1 MEDVVYWAHLASI
14 EGVGG
19 AIVDQLLKR
28 FGSIKRAL
36 EAPLNEVQEIPGLD
50 ERTAEA
56 ICRANQKITEI
67 AKRGVRVITKLD
79 SDYPSR
85 LREAANP
92 PPLIY
97 QIGGLRPH
105 GRARGGGKNGHHP
118 RLRREHI

>member
-1 MEDVVYWAHLASI
+1 MEDVVYWAHLASV

-19 AIVDQLLKR
+19 AIFDQLLKR

-36 EAPLNEVQEIPGLD
+36 EASLDQVQEIPGLD

-56 ICRANQKITEI
+56 ICRAHQTLDTTRAKIKEI
-67 AKRGVRVITKLD
+67 TGRGFRLITKLD

-92 PPLIY
+92 PP
-97 QIGGLRPH
+97 P
-105 GRARGGGKNGHHP
+105 
-118 RLRREHI
+118 